1 MKEFQGNIKAEF
13 DEINTT
19 LNGIPQKI
27 EDAKYIY
34 QAAMYKY
41 DGTGAINSGATIP
54 FTKEI
59 YNTAGEKIVFNSDGT
74 ITINHTGF
82 IKVSFGLWV
91 HSSNVNARPWA
102 RFRRKSDLFVFADA
116 LNDISANYV
125 VIGVANVIVPVA
137 AGQIFDLSVNV
148 NAGDTFKLDEGN
160 GFKNSF
166 ITIELL

>member
-1 MKEFQGNIKAEF
+1 MKEFQTNIKNEF
-13 DEINTT
+13 ENIQNEITNTNNN
-19 LNGIPQKI
+19 LENSSYK
-27 EDAKYIY
+27 
-34 QAAMYKY
+34 AAMYKY
-41 DGTGAINSGATIP
+41 EGTGEIANSAAIP

-59 YNTAGEKIVFNSDGT
+59 YNTTNGKVVFNSDGT

-91 HSSNVNARPWA
+91 HSSDAAARPWV
-102 RFRRKSDLFVFADA
+102 RFRRKSDLYVFADA

-125 VIGVANVIVPVA
+125 VIGAANVIVPVA
-137 AGQIFDLSVNV
+137 AGQIFELLVNV
-148 NAGDTFKLDEGN
+148 SAGNTFKLDEGN